1 LLEIENVIPLSPVFN
16 TNAIKTNY
24 SLGNTHYPRCKKE
37 LLLLLTITLWSISI
51 SYFFSYDIQYSYAS
65 SDQPQ
70 IRTLSIKVH
79 LEKGI
84 VHQGEFQTIHYH
96 VVDEKTLVPVGG
108 AVTTATIN
116 YAGGATTRQASEQTD
131 DSGESAISFR
141 IGHNAPLGTYTTFY
155 AVFEAGYVRES
166 GSGNSFSV
174 VAQPRIINQTNVNN
188 TDTSGYYAL
197 PNTDYIQAHNSE
209 NPSSISKS
217 INNLNQTGVD
227 NNINADT
234 SGNYVNQTG
243 VDNNINADTSGNYA
257 VPKTS
262 PY

>member
-1 LLEIENVIPLSPVFN
+1 MLEIDNLIPLSPVFN
-16 TNAIKTNY
+16 TNAIKSNH
-24 SLGNTHYPRCKKE
+24 SLKHTLLPRYKKG
-37 LLLLLTITLWSISI
+37 LLLFLSITVLSYFI
-51 SYFFSYDIQYSYAS
+51 SYDNQYSYAT

-79 LEKGI
+79 LEKGV

-96 VVDEKTLVPVGG
+96 VVDEKSLLPVGG
-108 AVTTATIN
+108 AITTATIT

-131 DSGESAISFR
+131 DSGDSAISFR
-141 IGHNAPLGTYTTFY
+141 IGRNAPLGTYTTFY
-155 AVFEAGYVRES
+155 SVFEAGYVRES

-174 VAQPRIINQTNVNN
+174 VTQPVIINQTNIKINN

-197 PNTDYIQAHNSE
+197 PNTDYIQAHNSLS
-209 NPSSISKS
+209 PSSTSKS
-217 INNLNQTGVD
+217 INDLNQTGVD

-257 VPKTS
+257 VPKIS